1 MEAEFS
7 VAVGELSIRPVIQRV
22 IDAFAGV
29 PVDITEEGGR
39 FGAPAQPEIDAVL
52 EADQKGY
59 ESLLSA
65 TEEVERVRVVK
76 DYDAEYWIIPPI
88 NGGDELRNARRRSI
102 KEALSRGGRGSASSR
117 TTDQW
122 VMNNSAYPFAL
133 SFLDL
138 EEAFYSQFPNVFL
151 FHSRFALG
159 NDLPQVVTE
168 NFLNGEKNQVANAFV
183 SVLDPDVA
191 HRRLRSNN
199 LHTRQRLLDEMQA
212 RVDELCDRMNRSR
225 GRAEGD
231 PPLLAVSL
239 AAKNGL
245 QVVCC
250 RRTANSPS
258 TST

>member
-1 MEAEFS
+1 MRLQTFRIRYCFGFVDSGEINFGEPNNLVWVLGRNSSGKSSVLRARVTPLGKRPDQHPRFANFDPPPGDEYGKLEAEFS

-22 IDAFAGV
+22 IDAFAGM

-52 EADQKGY
+52 EAVQKGY

-138 EEAFYSQFPNVFL
+138 EEAFYSQFPTCFC
-151 FHSRFALG
+151 S
-159 NDLPQVVTE
+159 
-168 NFLNGEKNQVANAFV
+168 
-183 SVLDPDVA
+183 
-191 HRRLRSNN
+191 
-199 LHTRQRLLDEMQA
+199 TR
-212 RVDELCDRMNRSR
+212 
-225 GRAEGD
+225 G
-231 PPLLAVSL
+231 
-239 AAKNGL
+239 
-245 QVVCC
+245 
-250 RRTANSPS
+250 SP
-258 TST
+258 